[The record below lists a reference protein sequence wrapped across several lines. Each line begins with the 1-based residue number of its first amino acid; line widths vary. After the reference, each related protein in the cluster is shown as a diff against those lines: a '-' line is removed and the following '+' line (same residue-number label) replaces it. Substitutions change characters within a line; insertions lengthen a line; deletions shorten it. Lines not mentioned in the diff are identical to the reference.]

1 MLQQLKHK
9 TILGISD
16 VPFLKHKTCNDVHEQ
31 RFIQDKFRFHHV
43 KKKKKSG
50 VRQTSENLMTPL
62 RDSGSLKLP
71 ALPCAAGPQGPE

>member
-31 RFIQDKFRFHHV
+31 RFIQTYIKYSVTLMRE
-43 KKKKKSG
+43 KP
-50 VRQTSENLMTPL
+50 RQ
-62 RDSGSLKLP
+62 
-71 ALPCAAGPQGPE
+71 